1 MSKVRLDRYAPIK
14 LGATPLEITPEG
26 YHVYEGTAAFGDVVH
41 DYPEDNPPI
50 SEFRPSDEALSD
62 ATLLSAKGKLV
73 TWDHPDPNHTPQGL
87 LLASTSRDHFEGII
101 LDAWRADDRF
111 MVKVMIHT
119 PELLEEIQSGA
130 VELSLGYWRDPDLT
144 AGEFQGRRYDV
155 VQRNLRV
162 NHLAVVPR
170 GKNARSVR
178 PDGERARLDAPSI
191 GEKSTVYPPIAGPE
205 NTMKKLRIDALA
217 LSPEAQALLAQMP
230 EADRALLMAS
240 EEEDAEVE
248 AGEEDAEKEEDVAQ
262 DEAML
267 APLIERIT
275 KLEELIAGLQ
285 GAAKDAPP
293 MKKPAR
299 TDASPT
305 IDVDAIIAKAKAQ
318 AVAEI
323 EANQK
328 FVSQVRVDGVHTA
341 TDAAAHMLA
350 TIKDCQPELH
360 EMALDAL
367 KGGRLDSLTA
377 LYKSSERSR
386 RDRAAEDRFTQGV
399 LPQVAE
405 QVSEP
410 LPLFLD

>member
-1 MSKVRLDRYAPIK
+1 
-14 LGATPLEITPEG
+14 
-26 YHVYEGTAAFGDVVH
+26 
-41 DYPEDNPPI
+41 
-50 SEFRPSDEALSD
+50 
-62 ATLLSAKGKLV
+62 
-73 TWDHPDPNHTPQGL
+73 
-87 LLASTSRDHFEGII
+87 
-101 LDAWRADDRF
+101 
-111 MVKVMIHT
+111 
-119 PELLEEIQSGA
+119 
-130 VELSLGYWRDPDLT
+130 
-144 AGEFQGRRYDV
+144 
-155 VQRNLRV
+155 
-162 NHLAVVPR
+162 
-170 GKNARSVR
+170 
-178 PDGERARLDAPSI
+178 
-191 GEKSTVYPPIAGPE
+191 
-205 NTMKKLRIDALA
+205 MKKLRIDALA